1 MTDLTTDAIE
11 FSVFEWKESTAEK
24 LQIGSR
30 FRFVK
35 EKHGRDELFVVL
47 TISDSCIAVFS
58 TEWISEKVIETSFQS
73 LSMKCSD
80 VVLVVPWHEQTIKSS
95 QPINA

>member
-1 MTDLTTDAIE
+1 MTDLTTGAIE
-11 FSVFEWKESTAEK
+11 LSVFDWKESTAEK
-24 LQIGSR
+24 LQVGSR

-35 EKHGRDELFVVL
+35 EDHGRDELFVVL
-47 TISDSCIAVFS
+47 TIFDSCMKVFS

-73 LSMKCSD
+73 LSMKGSD
-80 VVLVVPWHEQTIKSS
+80 IVLVVPWHEQTIESN